1 MPLGSGVLALTPISP
16 FRPRQWRGALLP
28 HDAMISF
35 EVLNPKERRVSAVAD
50 NTEIRSVSRVMV
62 QEDLTR
68 SVTMLH
74 DQDHNFEERIL
85 KEQFLT

>member
-1 MPLGSGVLALTPISP
+1 
-16 FRPRQWRGALLP
+16 
-28 HDAMISF
+28 MISF